1 MQLVIFI
8 ALIYLS
14 MVASCHLLSLSVI
27 DHPTI
32 SQQQNYQHE
41 MVGRLAPAI
50 RRMAQEKNSILY
62 F

>member
-8 ALIYLS
+8 ALIHLS
-14 MVASCHLLSLSVI
+14 MVASCLLLSLSVI
-27 DHPTI
+27 YHPSI

-41 MVGRLAPAI
+41 MVDRLAPAI